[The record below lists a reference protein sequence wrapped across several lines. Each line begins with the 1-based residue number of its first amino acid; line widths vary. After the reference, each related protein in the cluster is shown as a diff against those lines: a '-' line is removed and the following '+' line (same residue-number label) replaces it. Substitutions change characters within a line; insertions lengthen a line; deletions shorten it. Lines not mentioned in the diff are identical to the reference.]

1 MPLSGSLVPVSGRLY
16 RSTVSQL
23 RREQFRVDLP
33 HGLVIERLPVGLAHG
48 HWHLSFVASGV
59 DFRQGDP
66 PRAVGFRDEF
76 RDMVAVQGVGA
87 ALDYRG
93 GRASG
98 GDDEQEVSMRY
109 LDNGLTALEVAY
121 LLNGDI
127 VAQETIDLTT

>member
-1 MPLSGSLVPVSGRLY
+1 MY
-16 RSTVSQL
+16 RSTVSQS

-33 HGLVIERLPVGLAHG
+33 HGLVIERLPVGSLMVTG
-48 HWHLSFVASGV
+48 TCPSSPLVSTSG
-59 DFRQGDP
+59 RGDP

-76 RDMVAVQGVGA
+76 REMVAVQGVGA
-87 ALDYRG
+87 VLDYRG

-127 VAQETIDLTT
+127 VAQETIDLTA